1 MGLIYKY
8 TNLINSKIYIGQTTT
23 SLEERDKKH
32 IYGNNMYIDKA
43 IKKYGRENFLLEVVE
58 DNIPIEELD
67 NKEIYYIKQFS
78 SNVSG
83 IGYNQTRG
91 GNNTINSILSTDIVE
106 NIIEDIKNGENFKNI
121 AEKYNVSIYTI
132 YDINNG
138 KSHYNK
144 NIKYPIMKKS
154 SDQSHIFGN
163 RANEI
168 QSMLLNTNIPIQFIA
183 SLYNVNE
190 YTVAELNRGTNAN
203 SNKNL
208 DYPLRKAIQHSTYQ
222 NILTPKIVIY
232 IVRDLIYYHDLTLSD
247 IGKIYGV
254 KPNTIG
260 DISRGISW
268 KEITGKFICPIRE
281 NSEENVKIFYSIYGI
296 V

>member
-43 IKKYGRENFLLEVVE
+43 IKKYGRENFLLEVIE
-58 DNIPIEELD
+58 DNIPVEELND
-67 NKEIYYIKQFS
+67 KEIYYIKQFS

-83 IGYNQTRG
+83 IGYNQTNG
-91 GNNTINSILSTDIVE
+91 GNYTTNSILSTDDIE
-106 NIIEDIKNGENFKNI
+106 NIIENIKSGENFKDI
-121 AEKYNVSIYTI
+121 AEKYNVSIYAI
-132 YDINNG
+132 SNINTG
-138 KSHYNK
+138 KTHYNE
-144 NIKYPIMKKS
+144 NIKYPIVKKT
-154 SDQSHIFGN
+154 DRSHIFDN

-168 QSMLLNTNIPIQFIA
+168 QHMLLNTTIPIPFIA

-203 SNKNL
+203 SNKKL

-232 IVRDLIYYHDLTLSD
+232 IIRDLIYYHDLTLSD

-254 KPNTIG
+254 KSNTIG

-268 KEITGKFICPIRE
+268 KEITSKFICPIRE